1 MNLNRVKEL
10 TNKTFSSLKEDGVKG
25 TFKKTKRFLV
35 ERKAKNNRPYDVCF
49 KDILFI
55 NGCCL
60 PHPQRYRVTHQIEQ
74 LESYGVSCDRIDYE
88 NLDVNLVRFFR
99 GFVFYRCPITP
110 TVEEFIKL
118 AKENNKTV
126 FYDIDDLVFD
136 LEHTNMIKFL
146 DSMSEDERN
155 LYNDGVVRMGKT
167 LDLCEYGIAS
177 TERLQAE
184 MGKHLKEV
192 YVNRNVMSEEMVKY
206 SQEALTKVVKDDE
219 KIIIGY
225 LSGSITHNDDF
236 KLIMPSII
244 NVLKK
249 YDNVYLEIVGLL
261 DLPDEMKDV
270 EHKVITAPFMDYREL
285 PKLIR
290 SIDINLAPLED
301 TIFNEAKSENKW
313 TEAALVK
320 IPTVASNVGAFKSQ
334 MVNEKTGLLCDDSAD
349 WDKYLKMLIEKKSF
363 REEIGLNAY
372 NEVMDKHVTTFSG
385 KGVADFIM
393 SKLHKNACFVLPST
407 NVSGG
412 IMVAIKH
419 GLILKKH
426 GYDVTMIN
434 LNLETKDVSK
444 VYEGNDYLYVVPE
457 NRTYFEAKVD
467 VMTATM
473 WLTLDFVRKYYNC
486 INKKYLVQNMERGF
500 YLPGRFE
507 RIKATATYNKQ
518 LGVDYIT
525 ISKWCE
531 RWLKEDFGND
541 VKYAPNGIDLSI
553 FEFKK
558 RNFDGKIKIL
568 IEGNCK
574 DYYKNV
580 DESFRIVE
588 KLDKDKYEIN
598 YLSYEKEPKD
608 WYRVDNFYHKVPHS
622 EVGKIYQESDIL
634 IKTSILESFSYP
646 PLEMMAT
653 GGLVVVVPNDGNSEY
668 LVDGENC
675 LLYEQGDINSAVSK
689 IERIVSDKKLRE
701 KLVNGGLTTAK
712 KYEWSKIEHDI
723 VSLYEE
729 ENNEK
734 EDRK

>member
-1 MNLNRVKEL
+1 MNLSRVKEL
-10 TNKTFSSLKEDGVKG
+10 TKKTFSSLKEDGFKG
-25 TFKKTKRFLV
+25 TLGKTKRYLN
-35 ERKAKNNRPYDVCF
+35 EKKARNSRPYDIGF

-74 LESYGVSCDRIDYE
+74 LESYGISCDRIDYE
-88 NLDVNLVRFFR
+88 KLDICLVRYFR

-136 LEHTNMIKFL
+136 LEHTKMIKFL
-146 DSMSEDERN
+146 DSMSEDERT

-177 TERLQAE
+177 TERLQIE
-184 MGKHLKEV
+184 MEKHLNEV

-206 SQEALTKVVKDDE
+206 SQEALTKVVKDDD
-219 KIIIGY
+219 KIVIGY

-249 YDNVYLEIVGLL
+249 YNNVYLEIVGLL

-285 PKLIR
+285 PQLIR

-320 IPTVASNVGAFKSQ
+320 IPTIASNVGAFKSQ
-334 MVNEKTGLLCDDSAD
+334 VVNEKTGLLCNDSAD
-349 WDKYLKMLIEKKSF
+349 WDKYLKFLIEDKLF

-393 SKLHKNACFVLPST
+393 SKLRKNACFVLPST

-444 VYEGNDYLYVVPE
+444 VYEGEEYLYVVPE
-457 NRTYFEAKVD
+457 HRTLFEAKVD

-486 INKKYLVQNMERGF
+486 VNKKYLVQNMERGF

-507 RIKATATYNKQ
+507 RVKATSTYNMKP
-518 LGVDYIT
+518 GVDYIT

-531 RWLKEDFGND
+531 RWLKADFGNK

-558 RNFDGKIKIL
+558 RDFEGKIKIL

-580 DESFRIVE
+580 DESFKIIE
-588 KLDKDKYEIN
+588 KLDKEKYIIN

-668 LVDGENC
+668 LIDGENC
-675 LLYEQGDINSAVSK
+675 LLYEQGDIDSAVSK
-689 IERIVSDKKLRE
+689 IEKIVSDKKLRD
-701 KLVNGGLTTAK
+701 KLIKGGVSTAE
-712 KYEWSKIEHDI
+712 KYEWSKIENSI

-729 ENNEK
+729 
-734 EDRK
+734 DL